1 MGNGHLSVCP
11 RLSDEELLAA
21 SATDPDAFGEFY
33 YRHVDA
39 IVAFFRRR
47 VVDPELACDLAAETF
62 AGALASVSGFAITEG
77 VARGWLFAIARHKL
91 ADAMRL
97 QRLDD
102 RTRRALAIQP
112 LRLDDETLATV
123 DRIAARGVLAL
134 LDELPAAQRDAI
146 VARYIDGREYDEIA
160 ATQCCPESLIRK
172 RVSRGVIA
180 LRRIMREKAS

>member
-1 MGNGHLSVCP
+1 
-11 RLSDEELLAA
+11 
-21 SATDPDAFGEFY
+21 
-33 YRHVDA
+33 
-39 IVAFFRRR
+39 
-47 VVDPELACDLAAETF
+47 
-62 AGALASVSGFAITEG
+62 
-77 VARGWLFAIARHKL
+77 
-91 ADAMRL
+91 MRL

-146 VARYIDGREYDEIA
+146 VARYIDGCEYDEIA

-180 LRRIMREKAS
+180 LRRIMRGKAS